1 VKTYRS
7 WGIDARQENYGTWRG
22 WRRGVSHIDL
32 VSPRVRSLEGAML
45 GWSPGTNGRNVNAEV
60 VVLPRF
66 KDTTEF
72 IQWLPSARGKIILL
86 SPAFP
91 TCRSSEDWYR
101 FATAESRLRMDSLVR
116 ASQADWG
123 TSQDPAVRFRG
134 TGLTSAALNAR
145 LDRSGVAGVITSGPT
160 LGNYA
165 PAPPA
170 QGRGGGGRGAGGGGG
185 RGNAIQPGPNSAR
198 GGGPASTRSNPAA
211 PEGTGGW
218 GVVRV
223 FETYN
228 TTAPAMWLS
237 CEDYGLVYRLA
248 ESGRKPQVRMNLDAQ
263 LLGEV
268 PVWNTIGE
276 IKGTEKPNE
285 YVMFSA
291 HFDSWDSASGAT
303 DNGTGTL
310 MMMEAMR
317 ILKKAYPN
325 PKRTILVGH
334 WNSEEQGLNG
344 SKAYAEDHPDVI
356 KGMQAL
362 FNQDNGTGRVQS
374 ISSNTL
380 SPIGAHL
387 KAWYSKLPS
396 FYTDSLSPNVVSW
409 SFQDFAPLSTGGTD
423 GTVFACHGTP
433 SFGMGALNWNYNAYT
448 WHTNR
453 DTYDKVVM
461 DDLKHNATLAAMM
474 AYLASEDPTFIPRE
488 RSPGDW
494 RPDWPAQC
502 GKAPRKTNP
511 R

>member
-1 VKTYRS
+1 
-7 WGIDARQENYGTWRG
+7 
-22 WRRGVSHIDL
+22 
-32 VSPRVRSLEGAML
+32 
-45 GWSPGTNGRNVNAEV
+45 
-60 VVLPRF
+60 
-66 KDTTEF
+66 
-72 IQWLPSARGKIILL
+72 
-86 SPAFP
+86 
-91 TCRSSEDWYR
+91 
-101 FATAESRLRMDSLVR
+101 
-116 ASQADWG
+116 
-123 TSQDPAVRFRG
+123 
-134 TGLTSAALNAR
+134 
-145 LDRSGVAGVITSGPT
+145 
-160 LGNYA
+160 
-165 PAPPA
+165 
-170 QGRGGGGRGAGGGGG
+170 
-185 RGNAIQPGPNSAR
+185 
-198 GGGPASTRSNPAA
+198 
-211 PEGTGGW
+211 
-218 GVVRV
+218 VVRV
-223 FETYN
+223 FDTFN
-228 TTAPAMWLS
+228 TTAPAMSLS
-237 CEDYGLVYRLA
+237 CEDYGLVFRLA
-248 ESGRKPQVRMNLDAQ
+248 ESGSKPQIRMNLDAQ

-276 IKGTEKPNE
+276 IKGTTKPNE

-291 HFDSWDSASGAT
+291 HFDSWDGASGAT

-317 ILKKAYPN
+317 ILKKVYPN

-380 SPIGAHL
+380 SPIGRHL
-387 KAWYSKLPS
+387 KSWYEKLPG
-396 FYTDSLSPNVVSW
+396 FYTDSMSPNVVSW
-409 SFQDFAPLSTGGTD
+409 SFSDIAPLSTGGTD

-433 SFGMGALNWNYNAYT
+433 SFGMGALSWNYNAYT

-453 DTYDKVVM
+453 DTYDKVVI

-502 GKAPRKTNP
+502 GKAPRTTN
-511 R
+511 RR

>member
-1 VKTYRS
+1 
-7 WGIDARQENYGTWRG
+7 
-22 WRRGVSHIDL
+22 
-32 VSPRVRSLEGAML
+32 
-45 GWSPGTNGRNVNAEV
+45 
-60 VVLPRF
+60 
-66 KDTTEF
+66 
-72 IQWLPSARGKIILL
+72 
-86 SPAFP
+86 
-91 TCRSSEDWYR
+91 
-101 FATAESRLRMDSLVR
+101 MDSLVR